1 VAEISIGPA
10 VTRATSATTSVFTD
24 MVAMSARCL
33 RITRRNYSALIVPI
47 MLPVMLMLMFVY
59 LFGGAI
65 HTGTKY
71 VTYVVPG
78 ILLLC
83 AGFGSALTAT
93 SVSRDMADGIVDRFR
108 SMDVSGAAVLAGH
121 VTASVARNI
130 ASTALVI
137 ATALLIGFRPAAS
150 LTAWLAA
157 LGILFA
163 YILAISW
170 FSAAM
175 GTLFKSPE
183 ATTGFTFTVM
193 FLPYPSSAFVPV
205 DTLPTWIRGFATH
218 QPVTP
223 IIQSIRALLL
233 GHSAGPNPAVA
244 LAWCAGILVVAIVL
258 AGVLFQ
264 RRAE

>member
-1 VAEISIGPA
+1 MAEMSMQPP
-10 VTRATSATTSVFTD
+10 VSRATSAAAAAFADSVT
-24 MVAMSARCL
+24 MSARCL
-33 RITRRNYSALIVPI
+33 RIARRNYDALIVPL

-83 AGFGSALTAT
+83 AGFGSALTAV

-108 SMDVSGAAVLAGH
+108 SMDVTGAAVLAGH

-130 ASTALVI
+130 VSTALVI
-137 ATALLIGFRPAAS
+137 ATALLIGFRPTASAAD
-150 LTAWLAA
+150 WLAA
-157 LGILFA
+157 LGILLG
-163 YILAISW
+163 YILAVSW
-170 FSAAM
+170 FSAAI
-175 GTLFKSPE
+175 GITFKSPE
-183 ATTGFTFTVM
+183 ATSGYTFLVM

-205 DTLPTWIRGFATH
+205 DTLPTWIRGFAAH

-223 IIQSIRALLL
+223 VIESIRGLLL
-233 GHSAGPNPAVA
+233 SHPVGTNPAVA
-244 LAWCAGILVVAIVL
+244 LSWCAGILVVAIVL
-258 AGVLFQ
+258 AGALFQ